1 MKFGSKV
8 LVNSFAFIL
17 FVTRTGYWS
26 ELLLKEISGRPL
38 SGGTL
43 S

>member
-1 MKFGSKV
+1 MKFGSI

-17 FVTRTGYWS
+17 FVTQTGYWS
-26 ELLLKEISGRPL
+26 ELLLKEINGRLL
-38 SGGTL
+38 SGETL